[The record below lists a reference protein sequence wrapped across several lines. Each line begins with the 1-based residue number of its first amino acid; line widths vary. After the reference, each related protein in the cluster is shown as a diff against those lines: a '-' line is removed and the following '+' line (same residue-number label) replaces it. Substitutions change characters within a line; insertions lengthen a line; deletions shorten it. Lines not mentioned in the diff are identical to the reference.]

1 MKKFDTPLLPAW
13 LDGGLQGAVLVAAT
27 TLVLACWLTGEPLN
41 KTGKLRA
48 AEAAEAAEAAATA
61 TATARDITLPPVLVV
76 AGRDDYLL
84 PVMATLASASRVDC
98 AAGSAATVGGSGVNL
113 HQ

>member
-1 MKKFDTPLLPAW
+1 MNKFETPLLPAW

-41 KTGKLRA
+41 KTAKLRA
-48 AEAAEAAEAAATA
+48 MEAAEAAEAAATA
-61 TATARDITLPPVLVV
+61 MARNITLPPVLVV
-76 AGRDDYLL
+76 ASRDDFMR
-84 PVMATLASASRVDC
+84 PVTTALASASRSDC
-98 AAGSAATVGGSGVNL
+98 APGSAAVGGPGVNL

>member
-1 MKKFDTPLLPAW
+1 MNKFDTPLLPAW

-27 TLVLACWLTGEPLN
+27 TLVLACWLTGEPLD

-48 AEAAEAAEAAATA
+48 SEAAAAAEAMVTP
-61 TATARDITLPPVLVV
+61 RSITLPTVLVM
-76 AGRDDYLL
+76 ARSDDPFL
-84 PVMATLASASRVDC
+84 PVTTALASTSRIDC
-98 AAGSAATVGGSGVNL
+98 AAGTAGASGVNL

>member
-1 MKKFDTPLLPAW
+1 MNKFDTPLLPAW

-27 TLVLACWLTGEPLN
+27 TLVLACWLTGEPLD

-48 AEAAEAAEAAATA
+48 AEAAEAAEAAQ
-61 TATARDITLPPVLVV
+61 ARLARSITLPPVLVT
-76 AGRDDYLL
+76 AAADGFL
-84 PVMATLASASRVDC
+84 PVTTAMASAGRVDC
-98 AAGSAATVGGSGVNL
+98 GAGAPAVNL

>member
-1 MKKFDTPLLPAW
+1 MHKFDTPLLPAW

-41 KTGKLRA
+41 KTVKLRA
-48 AEAAEAAEAAATA
+48 TEAADAAERAL
-61 TATARDITLPPVLVV
+61 ARNITLPTVLVV
-76 AGRDDYLL
+76 ARDEDYLQ
-84 PVMATLASASRVDC
+84 PVTTALASAGRIDC
-98 AAGSAATVGGSGVNL
+98 AAGSAATVGGPGVNL

>member
-1 MKKFDTPLLPAW
+1 MNKFDTPLLPTW

-27 TLVLACWLTGEPLN
+27 TLVLACWLTGEPLD

-48 AEAAEAAEAAATA
+48 AEAAEAAERTLANSF
-61 TATARDITLPPVLVV
+61 TLPPVLVV
-76 AGRDDYLL
+76 ARADGFL
-84 PVMATLASASRVDC
+84 PVTTALASASRTDC
-98 AAGSAATVGGSGVNL
+98 AAGSPAANL

>member
-1 MKKFDTPLLPAW
+1 MNKFDTPLLPTW

-27 TLVLACWLTGEPLN
+27 TLVLACWLTGEPLD

-48 AEAAEAAEAAATA
+48 AEAAQAAGKALAQH
-61 TATARDITLPPVLVV
+61 ITLAPVLVT
-76 AGRDDYLL
+76 ARADGFL
-84 PVMATLASASRVDC
+84 PITTAMASASRTDC
-98 AAGSAATVGGSGVNL
+98 AAGAPAVNL